1 MNDALKE
8 QVMVFMKEKIN
19 PYLIV
24 LFGSAAKGTD
34 RKDSDYD
41 LAYLSDQV
49 LGMYDRFML
58 AQELAAIVN
67 RDVDLIDL
75 KEATTVF
82 AAQVVGTG
90 QTIYCNDEKRRAIF
104 EMKTLKMYAR
114 LNEERAIVLKRIRE
128 SGSVYE

>member
-1 MNDALKE
+1 
-8 QVMVFMKEKIN
+8 MVFMKEKIN